1 MHVKM
6 IPSSQKRS
14 PPFLSPILRK
24 HNTLLLLPSP
34 VFSLPWDWANQGLLK
49 AVWKW
54 FVLSETPTQK
64 HFKVVATPAS
74 CPFPSLW
81 VCPPWRGLFH
91 QEIRF
96 RNVSTVFCIL
106 QFLGWP
112 FSLKNCTTVE
122 KAMSN
127 FNSFSKPKIPWLV
140 FTESSVPVL
149 EWISPLL
156 VDFFTWTE
164 DTDFQEMFV
173 KVSNS
178 KRPNFSLGSQKK
190 HKPWLRIISLHPST
204 HPPSHPPSHQPSSH
218 PPIHPPSHQPS
229 AIHPPS
235 HQPSAIQPT
244 NIYWVPVM
252 YLKIQPQMNRQGLCC
267 HRAHAG
273 GNVWP

>member
-54 FVLSETPTQK
+54 FVLSGTPTQR
-64 HFKVVATPAS
+64 HFKVAATPAL

-106 QFLGWP
+106 QFPGWP
-112 FSLKNCTTVE
+112 FSLKNCPTVE

-140 FTESSVPVL
+140 FTESSVPIL

-156 VDFFTWTE
+156 VDFFTWME
-164 DTDFQEMFV
+164 DTDFQKMFV

-178 KRPNFSLGSQKK
+178 KRRNFSLGSQKK
-190 HKPWLRIISLHPST
+190 AQTLTLNHILTSIYPST
-204 HPPSHPPSHQPSSH
+204 HPSTQPSAISHQPSSQQ
-218 PPIHPPSHQPS
+218 IFTEYLLCTWRYSH
-229 AIHPPS
+229 
-235 HQPSAIQPT
+235 
-244 NIYWVPVM
+244 
-252 YLKIQPQMNRQGLCC
+252 R
-267 HRAHAG
+267 
-273 GNVWP
+273 